1 VVRTT
6 ADAFLDCGRF
16 EGGFARLRCDAC
28 GTERLLAFSFRRRG
42 LCPSCAARTAA
53 LTAAR
58 LVESVLLPVPRR
70 QVVLTIP
77 KRLRIY
83 FRVDRRLL
91 AELARAAAR
100 AITDVVRVSTGEP
113 RGAPG
118 IILALQTFG
127 QDLTFHL
134 HIHALATEGLV
145 RPDDTVVPVP
155 TIDAPLLEHAFR
167 RRVFN
172 LLLRHQRITPAIVAA
187 MRSWH
192 HSGFSAHT
200 AVRVQPAAS
209 QNAERVLRSLLRPPV
224 ANARTRTRAATQVEI
239 VRTHPAPD
247 GAPSLTLDP
256 LGFLARATSHIP
268 RPRQHQLRYYGAY
281 APRARGARR
290 ERLAAAAADPTPAP
304 LPRAD
309 APAARARRLSW
320 AQLLRRVLAVEPL
333 ACPTCPA
340 RLRIISFLTDPA
352 VVARILTHLRRTRPG
367 LFPPPRGRPPPPAG
381 EPTVCGR
388 AAGHRA
394 APQAD
399 CGGDHGGRSHELAEV
414 DEQVHARD
422 RRRAGAAWTGHL
434 ARHGGAVP
442 ARDGLLPAGQREDT
456 RGPAASR
463 SRCAISVHQRP
474 GEGLRADR

>member
-1 VVRTT
+1 VHAPDTVLPIYRPRRPWTTALYQVVDRHFETFAAVYDDRFAPRYGPWRPVVRTT
-6 ADAFLDCGRF
+6 AEAFLDCGRF
-16 EGGFARLRCDAC
+16 EGGFARLRCDSW
-28 GTERLLAFSFRRRG
+28 GTERLLAFSCRRRG

-58 LVESVLLPVPRR
+58 LVETVLLPVPHR

-77 KRLRIY
+77 KRLRIS

-100 AITDVVRVSTGEP
+100 AITDVVRVVTGEP

-127 QDLTFHL
+127 QDLTFHP

-145 RPDDTVVPVP
+145 RPDDTFVPVP

-167 RRVFN
+167 RRVFH
-172 LLLRHQRITPAIVAA
+172 LLLRHQKITPAIVDA
-187 MRSWH
+187 MHSWH

-200 AVRVQPAAS
+200 AVRVEPTES
-209 QNAERVLRSLLRPPV
+209 PSAERVLRYLLRPPV
-224 ANARTRTRAATQVEI
+224 ANARTHTRDATQVEI
-239 VRTHPAPD
+239 VRTRPAPD
-247 GAPSLTLDP
+247 GAPVLTLDP
-256 LGFLARATSHIP
+256 LEFLARATSHIP

-290 ERLAAAAADPTPAP
+290 QRLAAADPAPAP

-340 RLRIISFLTDPA
+340 RLRIIGFLTDPA

-367 LFPPPRGRPPPPAG
+367 LFPPPRGRPPPPSG
-381 EPTVCGR
+381 ELTLC
-388 AAGHRA
+388 
-394 APQAD
+394 
-399 CGGDHGGRSHELAEV
+399 
-414 DEQVHARD
+414 
-422 RRRAGAAWTGHL
+422 
-434 ARHGGAVP
+434 
-442 ARDGLLPAGQREDT
+442 
-456 RGPAASR
+456 
-463 SRCAISVHQRP
+463 
-474 GEGLRADR
+474 RADADGFLSAHDLPPDD